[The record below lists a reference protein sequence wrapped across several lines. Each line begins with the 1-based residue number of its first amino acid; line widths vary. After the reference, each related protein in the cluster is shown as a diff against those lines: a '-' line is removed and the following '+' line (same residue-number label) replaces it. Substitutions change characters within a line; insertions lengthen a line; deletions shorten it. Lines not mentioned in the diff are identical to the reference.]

1 MLKDFF
7 SNRLF
12 IGALAFFILCVAGSL
27 LYQQHV
33 KRQSVRELAETQE
46 RIKVLTEKQ
55 NPKPTAEVPE
65 GDTSQGGHFHADG
78 TWKPGEPHEMPS
90 DEKIESDTEF
100 KPRVEKE
107 AAELAAAKTAR
118 EQNEALMRYM
128 EASPDF
134 HGQENYYNFL
144 KAHPDF
150 DYATASPEL
159 KQKCRDALN
168 ADTAKIRAEAE
179 QFEKE
184 TAEYERNRKH
194 VDKSPWIPPQG
205 GNR

>member
-1 MLKDFF
+1 MLRNIF

-12 IGALAFFILCVAGSL
+12 IGVFVVLICAVVGIYFLRTDLPDKPIVI
-27 LYQQHV
+27 V
-33 KRQSVRELAETQE
+33 KPVEPL
-46 RIKVLTEKQ
+46 
-55 NPKPTAEVPE
+55 PKSEVKAPVGE
-65 GDTSQGGHFHADG
+65 TSQGGHFHADG
-78 TWKPGEPHEMPS
+78 TWHEAPVEQPNEIS
-90 DEKIESDTEF
+90 ESLAEF

-107 AAELAAAKTAR
+107 VAELAAAKTAR

>member
-1 MLKDFF
+1 MLRNIF
-7 SNRLF
+7 SNRFF
-12 IGALAFFILCVAGSL
+12 IGVLVVLICAVAGIYFL
-27 LYQQHV
+27 RTDLPDEPIVIV
-33 KRQSVRELAETQE
+33 KPVEPL
-46 RIKVLTEKQ
+46 
-55 NPKPTAEVPE
+55 PKSEVKAPV
-65 GDTSQGGHFHADG
+65 GDTSQGGHFHSDG
-78 TWKPGEPHEMPS
+78 TGHEGQHEMPS
-90 DEKIESDTEF
+90 DENFFESDTEF
-100 KPRVEKE
+100 KARVEKKV
-107 AAELAAAKTAR
+107 AELAAAKTAR